1 MSDPFWNGFSA
12 WVQQEEQLGI
22 ESDAFYE
29 IYLPLA
35 RASLLEDGW
44 AETDP
49 SFNRLLHQRANDL
62 LEQAK
67 IDIRLEREAI
77 NQELKE
83 AQYGY
88 Y

>member
-35 RASLLEDGW
+35 SASLLEYGW

>member
-1 MSDPFWNGFSA
+1 MYDPFWNGFSA

-29 IYLPLA
+29 IYLPLT

-49 SFNRLLHQRANDL
+49 SFNRLLPQRANDL

-83 AQYGY
+83 VQYGY